1 MSALPPQVP
10 ASVDNLWRR
19 SASVFVAAF
28 VLLSLV
34 LGFIVLPLRDQ
45 GRLGPFAAICR
56 ALGIP
61 GYARIPPLLTGPASP
76 PASLVAWTP
85 ETRALLRC
93 SATRGAA
100 VVKDVCSACHGED
113 GKSVDPTQFP
123 NLTGQSASAIFKELH
138 DFKSGDR
145 KSDIMGPV
153 AQQLSDQQIADVAV
167 YYAAQKRAD
176 LMAAA
181 SGVDLDIVRLARI
194 GAPFPHARKHR
205 ERRVQIAPKHHGHGV
220 LEIVECHVL
229 QRRYLDHADI
239 IHQHIYATEC
249 CKHQAH
255 HSIDIVMASDV
266 TLSCKHVRRSLREI
280 QSSAL

>member
-1 MSALPPQVP
+1 MSALPPEVP
-10 ASVDNLWRR
+10 ASVDQLWRR
-19 SASVFVAAF
+19 WAGIFVAAF
-28 VLLSLV
+28 VLFSLV

-61 GYARIPPLLTGPASP
+61 GYARIPPLLAGPASP
-76 PASLVAWTP
+76 PASEVAWSAN
-85 ETRALLRC
+85 TRGLLVGG
-93 SATRGAA
+93 SEARGAA

-113 GKSVDPTQFP
+113 GQSVDPTQFP
-123 NLTGQSASAIFKELH
+123 NLTGQTEAAVFKQLH

-153 AQQLSDQQIADVAV
+153 AQQLSEQQIADVAV

-194 GAPFPHARKHR
+194 GDPTRAIPSCDSCHGQSRSGPEGAPLLLGQTAPYLELQLKNFAAR
-205 ERRVQIAPKHHGHGV
+205 ERHNDLFERMRNIAHQLTPPEVHGLPVYYSG
-220 LEIVECHVL
+220 
-229 QRRYLDHADI
+229 
-239 IHQHIYATEC
+239 
-249 CKHQAH
+249 
-255 HSIDIVMASDV
+255 MPAS
-266 TLSCKHVRRSLREI
+266 R
-280 QSSAL
+280 

>member
-85 ETRALLRC
+85 ETRALLAGA

-194 GAPFPHARKHR
+194 GDPTRAIPSCNSCHGQSRSGPEGAPLLLGQTVPYLEKQLNNFAAR
-205 ERRVQIAPKHHGHGV
+205 ERHNDLYERMRNIAHRLTPREMHGLPVYYSG
-220 LEIVECHVL
+220 
-229 QRRYLDHADI
+229 
-239 IHQHIYATEC
+239 
-249 CKHQAH
+249 
-255 HSIDIVMASDV
+255 MPAS
-266 TLSCKHVRRSLREI
+266 
-280 QSSAL
+280 Q